1 MSIGITEFW
10 SFLLVFTRVTA
21 LFVTAPVFG
30 NRAVPARVKIGL
42 AVLISLALRPLI
54 VSSVVPPMDLFAL
67 VGQLAAETAI
77 GLCLGFMVMLLF
89 AGLEIAGHFVD
100 TQMGFGMINI
110 LNPISE
116 QQSSA
121 LGQLMYQLGMTI

>member
-1 MSIGITEFW
+1 MSVGITEFW
-10 SFLLVFTRVTA
+10 AFLLVFARVTA

-30 NRAVPARVKIGL
+30 NRAIPGRVKIGL
-42 AVLISLALRPLI
+42 AVLLSIALRPLI
-54 VSSVVPPMDLFAL
+54 APAVKPPSDLL
-67 VGQLAAETAI
+67 SLIGQLAAETVI

-116 QQSSA
+116 QQ
-121 LGQLMYQLGMTI
+121 